1 MQHNVILSVTHPL
14 TTNVTQFS
22 VVRYTGAYTT
32 DSPVLGVALEAGNSG
47 EYGAI
52 AVQGV
57 LPVKIA
63 EGETLNVGDLLGL
76 DAAGNGVA
84 PASGSKV
91 SDFTTVFKIVKN
103 YALVII

>member
-22 VVRYTGAYTT
+22 VVRYTGDYTS

-63 EGETLNVGDLLGL
+63 DGETLNAGDLLGL
-76 DAAGNGVA
+76 NAAGNGVA
-84 PASGSKV
+84 PSSGSKV
-91 SDFTTVFKIVKN
+91 SDFTTVFKIVKG
-103 YALVII
+103 YALVIK

>member
-1 MQHNVILSVTHPL
+1 MQHNVILSVTCPL
-14 TTNVTQFS
+14 TADVTKFS
-22 VVRYTGAYTT
+22 VVRYNGAYTT
-32 DSPVLGVALEAGNSG
+32 DSPVLGVALEAGASG

-91 SDFTTVFKIVKN
+91 SDFTTVFKIVKD